1 MLYVFGAFQAPEC
14 TRTGRCWKVNIV
26 GWYRY
31 IPDRFELQK
40 LE

>member
-26 GWYRY
+26 WYRY

-40 LE
+40 ME